1 VIHYICKYT
10 PVELFASFGEEAS
23 LFNPMPENLDVAD
36 TVTHR
41 NMCSFSR
48 ALISERLRDGSEMLV
63 LTDCCDSIRRTQ
75 DVLRSNEQDT
85 MMLSLPR
92 KSDRCGKALYKE
104 ELIRVTEYLEKQTGK
119 PFDPEAFRLSFHPAE
134 QIEGPY
140 IAVMGARLGE
150 KLMDDIRKLSP
161 LPVRNN
167 TCTAGHRL
175 AIPSRGSKDQ
185 LLDWY
190 ASELLSQTACM
201 RMADITSRRALTED
215 PNLRGVVYNTVKFCD
230 FYGFEYGE
238 LRESLQV
245 PLLKIETDYTPQSEA
260 QIRTRLQAFF
270 EGMTKPTKEFQGG
283 MQSTVQ
289 GYAAGIDSGST
300 STNAVILDE
309 KKRIVTFCT
318 IPTGVSVSE
327 SAHKALDVALKKAGL
342 DRMHIRRIVTTGYG
356 RMRIAF
362 RERDVTEITCHAK
375 GAHFLDPSVRTVID
389 IGGQD
394 SKIIRLDE
402 NGTVRDFVMN
412 DKCAAGSGRFLE
424 MMAQSLGI
432 TLEEMSVMG
441 FEAEEDIVISS
452 MCSVFAQSEVVS
464 LIASGKRLQ
473 DIVHGINCSVAAKVT
488 TLAGRSGLQREWMMT
503 GGVARNRGVVAAI
516 EERLQGKLLIPEEP
530 EICGALGAAL
540 VALESGTDG

>member
-1 VIHYICKYT
+1 MIHYICKYT

-48 ALISERLRDGSEMLV
+48 ALISERLRDGSDMLV
-63 LTDCCDSIRRTQ
+63 LTDCCDSIRRTR
-75 DVLRSNEQDT
+75 DVLQSHGQKIL
-85 MMLSLPR
+85 MLSLTR
-92 KSDRCGKALYKE
+92 KSDVCGKALYKE
-104 ELIRVTEYLEKQTGK
+104 ELIRVTEYLEKRTGK
-119 PFDPEAFRLSFHPAE
+119 PFDAEAFCLSFHPSE
-134 QIEGPY
+134 QLEGPY
-140 IAVMGARLGE
+140 SAVMGARLGE
-150 KLMDDIRKLSP
+150 KLMDDIQKLSP

-175 AIPSRGSKDQ
+175 AIPPLGSKDE

-201 RMADITSRRALTED
+201 RMADISSRRALTED

-230 FYGFEYGE
+230 FYGFEYGA
-238 LRESLQV
+238 LRERLQV
-245 PLLKIETDYTPQSEA
+245 PLLKIETDYTPQGEA

-270 EGMTKPTKEFQGG
+270 EGMTKPVKKFQGVIH
-283 MQSTVQ
+283 STAQ
-289 GYAAGIDSGST
+289 GYVAGIDSGST
-300 STNAVILDE
+300 STNAVILDGE
-309 KKRIVTFCT
+309 KRIVSFCT
-318 IPTGVSVSE
+318 IPTGILVSE
-327 SAHKALDVALKKAGL
+327 SAHKALDAALKKAGL
-342 DRMHIRRIVTTGYG
+342 DRNQIRKIVTTGYG
-356 RMRIAF
+356 RMGIAF

-432 TLEEMSVMG
+432 SLEEMSVMG

-488 TLAGRSGLQREWMMT
+488 ALAGRSGLQREWMMT

-540 VALESGTDG
+540 VALESKTER